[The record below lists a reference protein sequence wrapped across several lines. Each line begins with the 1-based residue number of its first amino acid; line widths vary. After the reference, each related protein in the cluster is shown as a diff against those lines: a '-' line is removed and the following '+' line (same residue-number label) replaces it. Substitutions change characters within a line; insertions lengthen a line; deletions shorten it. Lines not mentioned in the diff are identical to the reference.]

1 MTINALREAMQR
13 AGVDALWISGP
24 ANVRAAEFLPYAELF
39 ARTDVFVTNGG
50 YTGVTLA
57 LAHGVPI
64 VQAGTT
70 EEKAEI
76 AAINAPEQDQSRLGG
91 ASAALDA
98 IVRSTEQATSD
109 ILGAAEEVQELAWT
123 LRENGVD
130 NGLCD
135 QLDRHATQIY
145 TACSFQD
152 ITGQRI
158 SKVVAVLK
166 ELERATGDL
175 LGEYE
180 GDTRPD
186 AHLLNGP
193 AKEGEGID
201 QAAVDALFG

>member
-1 MTINALREAMQR
+1 MMPQSKNSAEEKLAKIRAHLEAMSNSI
-13 AGVDALWISGP
+13 A
-24 ANVRAAEFLPYAELF
+24 
-39 ARTDVFVTNGG
+39 
-50 YTGVTLA
+50 
-57 LAHGVPI
+57 
-64 VQAGTT
+64 TT
-70 EEKAEI
+70 RKEI
-76 AAINAPEQDQSRLGG
+76 ASLSDPATTG
-91 ASAALDA
+91 ARVEEATGELDA
-98 IVRSTEQATSD
+98 IVAATEGATSA
-109 ILGAAEEVQELAWT
+109 ILEAAETMDGVATRVAALDDGSPAAMAEAEIIGELTA
-123 LRENGVD
+123 E
-130 NGLCD
+130 
-135 QLDRHATQIY
+135 IF